1 MVALFSVL
9 RVAIDALR
17 EIVSSYRR
25 VSKRI
30 KQSPGLPVPNPTT
43 PFWSIPASPI
53 QKEGSSAALP
63 ACADIVIIGS
73 GITGTAFARTLLDTD
88 GSLEV
93 VMLEARDACS
103 GATARNGGHI
113 TPPLYHDYLE
123 LKKKHGAEAA
133 KQIIQFRL
141 SHLDELISVAEEEGL
156 TEESQCR
163 KVDTYDVYFDKDVFE
178 GAKEKL
184 GALLGGAAEREGWL
198 GYDGR
203 AGGNASSRTGCAG
216 SSRRTGGAVHPYRL
230 VTGNTIAPA
239 QDVLFIPAVHAH
251 SLSLH
256 PLTTS
261 FIRPAVISAPNIS
274 SMLLMDGTSHLLA
287 PMREKIRSRER
298 PYDGTA
304 RMELAWTMDGSAT
317 RSFVLVPKRVRGSM
331 GLPHPTSRPNPTTLG
346 EKPHAEFMF
355 GGGIEMGTQSFF
367 DAVGCADDSQVE
379 FRVSAYLGG
388 ALAAYFGKWWG
399 GESADVD
406 DDHFERGRV
415 KKAWSG
421 VLGIS
426 VDGLPWVGS
435 VPSKVSGRPEGR
447 EWIAAGYSGEG
458 MVHTWMSGKALAYM
472 VLGKDVDWLPA
483 PFRVTE
489 KRWRKANIASL
500 L

>member
-17 EIVSSYRR
+17 EIISSYRR

-30 KQSPGLPVPNPTT
+30 NQSPGLPVPNPTT

-53 QKEGSSAALP
+53 QKEGSSTSLP
-63 ACADIVIIGS
+63 ACADVVIIGS
-73 GITGTAFARTLLDTD
+73 GITGTSFARTLLDAD

-113 TPPLYHDYLE
+113 TPPLYHDYFD

-178 GAKEKL
+178 GAREKL
-184 GALLGGAAEREGWL
+184 ERYLEELPSEKDGWGTTEGPAGMQL
-198 GYDGR
+198 ADGVC
-203 AGGNASSRTGCAG
+203 GVIST
-216 SSRRTGGAVHPYRL
+216 TGGAVHPYRL
-230 VTGNTIAPA
+230 VTGILSRLLKTYSSFQLYTHTPCLSIHDNIVHTPRGDIRAKH
-239 QDVLFIPAVHAH
+239 IVHA
-251 SLSLH
+251 
-256 PLTTS
+256 T
-261 FIRPAVISAPNIS
+261 N
-274 SMLLMDGTSHLLA
+274 GWTSHLLA
-287 PMREKIRSRER
+287 PMREKIVPVRGHMTAQRAGTGLD
-298 PYDGTA
+298 DGW
-304 RMELAWTMDGSAT
+304 LGT
-317 RSFVLVPKRVRGSM
+317 RSFVLYPSASEDRWDY
-331 GLPHPTSRPNPTTLG
+331 LTQQPPNPATLG

-399 GESADVD
+399 GESADED

-426 VDGLPWVGS
+426 ADGLPWVGS
-435 VPSKVSGRPEGR
+435 LPSKVSGRSEGS

-458 MVHTWMSGKALAYM
+458 MVHAWMSGRALAYM

-489 KRWRKANIASL
+489 KRWKKANIASL

>member
-63 ACADIVIIGS
+63 AFADVVIIGS

-113 TPPLYHDYLE
+113 TPPLYHDYLD

-141 SHLDELISVAEEEGL
+141 SHLDELIGVAEEEETCLREPRESWGHYLDEL
-156 TEESQCR
+156 TSE
-163 KVDTYDVYFDKDVFE
+163 KGGWGTAE
-178 GAKEKL
+178 GSAGMQL
-184 GALLGGAAEREGWL
+184 A
-198 GYDGR
+198 DGVC
-203 AGGNASSRTGCAG
+203 GVIST
-216 SSRRTGGAVHPYRL
+216 TGGAVHPYRL
-230 VTGNTIAPA
+230 VTGI
-239 QDVLFIPAVHAH
+239 
-251 SLSLH
+251 LSGL
-256 PLTTS
+256 LKTYSS
-261 FIRPAVISAPNIS
+261 FRLYTHTPCLSMPRQHRPYALEATFAPNIS
-274 SMLLMDGTSHLLA
+274 STLLTDGRPYLLA
-287 PMREKIRSRER
+287 PMRERIVPVRGHMTAQRA
-298 PYDGTA
+298 GTGLDD
-304 RMELAWTMDGSAT
+304 RWHGT
-317 RSFVLVPKRVRGSM
+317 RSFVLYPS
-331 GLPHPTSRPNPTTLG
+331 TSEDRWDYLTQQAPNPTTLG

-379 FRVSAYLGG
+379 FRMTAYLGG

-399 GESADVD
+399 SESADED
-406 DDHFERGRV
+406 DDLFEKGRV

-426 VDGLPWVGS
+426 ADGLPWVGS
-435 VPSKVSGRPEGR
+435 LPPKVSGRSEGS

-458 MVHTWMSGKALAYM
+458 MVHAWMSGKALAYM

-489 KRWRKANIASL
+489 KRWKKANIASL